1 MAEELVDQAQE
12 SAEGAGERFVSIAAL
27 MVAVIATFMALCGVK
42 GDNMDYGILQEKSDA
57 ADMWNQYQ
65 SKSMKQYMYKLQ
77 CDTLEGMMLTSGTLA
92 PAAQQAL
99 QAKLAKY
106 KGEIDRYETEKEEI
120 SGKAKDHEAN
130 VARMNHVADLL
141 DMTEV
146 FLSLAISLL
155 AITILTRRRWMMALS
170 AVPAVIGIFFG
181 LAALCSWPIQIT
193 LPAFLN

>member
-1 MAEELVDQAQE
+1 MVDEIVDQAQE
-12 SAEGAGERFVSIAAL
+12 AAEGANERFINIAAVL
-27 MVAVIATFMALCGVK
+27 VAIIATFMALCGVK

-57 ADMWNQYQ
+57 ADMWSQYQ

-77 CDTLEGMMLTSGTLA
+77 SDSLEAMVLTATGASPEARGKI
-92 PAAQQAL
+92 QS
-99 QAKLAKY
+99 KLAKY

-130 VARMNHVADLL
+130 VERMSHVADLL

-146 FLSLAISLL
+146 FLSLSVALM
-155 AITILTRRRWMMALS
+155 AITILSKRRWMLVLSLVPSALG
-170 AVPAVIGIFFG
+170 VFFG
-181 LAALCSWPIQIT
+181 LAALCSWPIVIT